1 MVFLSDYVES
11 SCEVFWGTNRVPLWR
26 YNIHSYKMQASILG
40 IDMLN
45 NGVEIS
51 ILCFNPD
58 GEDVFVSKKRGE
70 ARRELHGM

>member
-11 SCEVFWGTNRVPLWR
+11 SCEVFWGTNRVEV
-26 YNIHSYKMQASILG
+26 HSYKMQASILG

-51 ILCFNPD
+51 HRAVKEIPCCMQWQLLI
-58 GEDVFVSKKRGE
+58 VFQS
-70 ARRELHGM
+70 

>member
-45 NGVEIS
+45 NGVEIGHRAVKE
-51 ILCFNPD
+51 IPCCMQWQLLI
-58 GEDVFVSKKRGE
+58 VFQS
-70 ARRELHGM
+70 